1 MRFEDVIRTKDG
13 FERRQWLRFDLPK
26 SEDLV
31 LVAQGKKYLC
41 QIIDISLGGARV
53 AFKGAVPPPTRLGV
67 NHDEA
72 GEFYGTCKWLNG
84 RTMGI
89 EFDLTEPSLL
99 LASKCLK
106 QAVPDPRQSVA

>member
-1 MRFEDVIRTKDG
+1 MRFEDVIRTRDG

-26 SEDLV
+26 TEELV
-31 LVAQGKKYLC
+31 LVAQGKRYLC
-41 QIIDISLGGARV
+41 HIIDISLGGARV
-53 AFKGAVPPPTRLGV
+53 AFKGKVPPPTRLDV
-67 NHDEA
+67 NHCEA
-72 GEFYGTCKWLNG
+72 GEFSGTCKWLHG
-84 RTMGI
+84 HMMGI